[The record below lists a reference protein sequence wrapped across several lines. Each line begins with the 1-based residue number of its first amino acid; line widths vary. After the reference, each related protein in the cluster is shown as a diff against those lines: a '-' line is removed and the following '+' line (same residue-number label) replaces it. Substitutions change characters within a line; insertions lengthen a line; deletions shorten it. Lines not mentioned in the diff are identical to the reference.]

1 MQYCSDAVNNPREK
15 LTAFLRMPRFERIF
29 FSSST
34 VTGEILYQLN
44 FALSLQT
51 EDIGCAVIFQP
62 VGRNSESVF
71 RQFSEPV
78 GAIRC
83 AIAPYELDRA

>member
-29 FSSST
+29 FSSSI

-51 EDIGCAVIFQP
+51 EDIGCAVIFQHFA
-62 VGRNSESVF
+62 VA
-71 RQFSEPV
+71 
-78 GAIRC
+78 GARC
-83 AIAPYELDRA
+83 CGAVVMG

>member
-1 MQYCSDAVNNPREK
+1 LSWIK
-15 LTAFLRMPRFERIF
+15 LICLD
-29 FSSST
+29 
-34 VTGEILYQLN
+34 QL
-44 FALSLQT
+44 
-51 EDIGCAVIFQP
+51 

-83 AIAPYELDRA
+83 AIAPYGMTA